1 MIVFFTN
8 LYIVIPVIIAQFVD
22 PEIAADAVNGD
33 RIVQEEEVE
42 ICPEKISASCLDEN
56 VCLESTAKYC
66 SKDAWMAV
74 KSVVD
79 TLQKNA
85 VYYCGRCTCLIDD
98 QTQSSVVCDLCKLVS
113 LQMFKSQKP
122 SKS

>member
-1 MIVFFTN
+1 MKKVLWSLFFY
-8 LYIVIPVIIAQFVD
+8 LYIVISVIIAWFVD
-22 PEIAADAVNGD
+22 PEIAADTENGD

-42 ICPEKISASCLDEN
+42 ICPENISASCLDEN

-85 VYYCGRCTCLIDD
+85 VTIVGDAHAWLMIKHSH
-98 QTQSSVVCDLCKLVS
+98 Q
-113 LQMFKSQKP
+113 
-122 SKS
+122 

>member
-8 LYIVIPVIIAQFVD
+8 LYIVISVIIAQFVD

-74 KSVVD
+74 KSV
-79 TLQKNA
+79 QKMLFTIVGDAHARLMINA
-85 VYYCGRCTCLIDD
+85 VI
-98 QTQSSVVCDLCKLVS
+98 SSV
-113 LQMFKSQKP
+113 
-122 SKS
+122 